1 MNIST
6 HTVIN
11 PINME
16 HEITEIACFVTPH
29 GFGHATRMTAV
40 LEALQRRSPDIHP
53 HLFTTVPESLF
64 AETLDNF
71 SYHSLACDIGL
82 IQKSGLQA
90 DLPATISRLQKFLPF
105 DTTLVKEL
113 SCKITECRLV
123 LCDIA
128 PLGIA
133 VAREAGITSVLIE
146 NFTWDWIYKA
156 YLPGNPALQPFIDSL
171 AAYYNQVDLHF
182 RTEPACSTGKV
193 DLNCDPIFR
202 NVRSKR
208 EATREKLNCGNKKMI
223 LISMGGIDLE
233 LPFVNMLP
241 AVSDCFFLLA
251 GQKET
256 RQLTDNVLLLS
267 RNSTFYHPDLI
278 NAADLVVCKS
288 GYSTVAECYQAGV
301 PIVTVGRTT
310 FPESSIL
317 EQFCTTRLNGQT
329 LLQDTFLRGEW
340 INRLAELCQ
349 NQRAAPALTNGADYV
364 AERLLYHL
372 NNNFLIQ

>member
-6 HTVIN
+6 HTVIT
-11 PINME
+11 PISME
-16 HEITEIACFVTPH
+16 HEITEIACFITPH

-40 LEALQRRSPDIHP
+40 LEALQKRSPDIHP
-53 HLFTTVPESLF
+53 HLFTTVPKSLF
-64 AETLDNF
+64 AETLTSF

-90 DLPATISRLQKFLPF
+90 DLPATISRLQEFLPF

-133 VAREAGITSVLIE
+133 VAKEAGITSVLIE

-156 YLPGNPALQPFIDSL
+156 YLPRNPALQPFIDSL
-171 AAYYNQVDLHF
+171 AVYYKQVDLHI

-193 DLNCDPIFR
+193 DFNCDPIFR
-202 NVRSKR
+202 NIRSKR
-208 EATREKLNCGNKKMI
+208 QKTRERLNCGSKNVI

-233 LPFVNMLP
+233 LPFVNKLP
-241 AVSDCFFLLA
+241 AVSNCFFLLA

-256 RQLTDNVLLLS
+256 RHIADNVLLLS
-267 RNSTFYHPDLI
+267 RDSAFYHPDLI

-310 FPESSIL
+310 FPESAIL
-317 EQFCTTRLNGQT
+317 EQFCATRLNGQT
-329 LLQDTFLRGEW
+329 LHQETFLQGEW
-340 INRLAELCQ
+340 INSLDKLCL
-349 NQRAAPALTNGADYV
+349 NQRAAPALTNGADSV
-364 AERLLYHL
+364 AELLLYHL
-372 NNNFLIQ
+372 RKKILIQ